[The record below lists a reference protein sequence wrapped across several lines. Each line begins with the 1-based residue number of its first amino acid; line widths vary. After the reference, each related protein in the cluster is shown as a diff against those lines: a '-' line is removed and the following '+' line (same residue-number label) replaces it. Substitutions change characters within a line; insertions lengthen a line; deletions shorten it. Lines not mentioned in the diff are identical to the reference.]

1 MNILILEP
9 FFTGSHQQW
18 AEGFQK
24 HSTHQV
30 EILSLSGHHWK
41 WRMHGGAIALAD
53 LFLQKNLNPDL
64 ILATDMLDLNVFLSL
79 TRKKTAHIPTALYF
93 HENQLTYPWS
103 PTDEDVKKGRDNHY
117 AFINYT
123 SALAADAIFF
133 NSKYHQEEWL
143 GALPNFLNQFPD
155 YKNLENIEHVKKK
168 CEVLHLGMDLKR
180 FDDFFIEKKGD
191 EIVLLWN
198 HRWEYDK
205 NPDLFFKTLFRI
217 KEEGLPFQL
226 IVVGES
232 YKKMPPIFEEAKEK
246 LKDNIIHFGFAKD
259 WETYAKLIWQADIL
273 PVTSNQD
280 FFGGSV
286 VEAIYARCY
295 PLLPMRLAY
304 QEHIPEDLQRLH
316 FYKTEEEFGQ
326 KLKQIIFKSNKIKE
340 TETLQNFV
348 SRYDWSILA
357 PLYDECLFSLIKN

>member
-1 MNILILEP
+1 
-9 FFTGSHQQW
+9 
-18 AEGFQK
+18 
-24 HSTHQV
+24 
-30 EILSLSGHHWK
+30 
-41 WRMHGGAIALAD
+41 
-53 LFLQKNLNPDL
+53 
-64 ILATDMLDLNVFLSL
+64 L
-79 TRKKTAHIPTALYF
+79 TRKQTAHVPTALYF

-123 SALAADAIFF
+123 SALTADAIFF

-143 GALPNFLNQFPD
+143 GALPSFLNQFPD
-155 YKNLENIEHVKKK
+155 YKNLENIELLKKK
-168 CEVLHLGMDLKR
+168 SEVLHLGMDLKR
-180 FDDFFIEKKGD
+180 FDDFFIEKKGN

-226 IVVGES
+226 IVVGKS
-232 YKKMPPIFEEAKEK
+232 YKKMPPIFEAAKEK

-280 FFGGSV
+280 FFGGSI
-286 VEAIYARCY
+286 VEAIYASCY

-304 QEHIPEDLQRLH
+304 REHIPEDLQSLH
-316 FYKTEEEFGQ
+316 FYKTEEEFYQ
-326 KLKQIIFKSNKIKE
+326 KLRQTILQFNEIKE

-348 SRYDWSILA
+348 SRYDWSTLA
-357 PLYDECLFSLIKN
+357 PLYDECLFCLIKN